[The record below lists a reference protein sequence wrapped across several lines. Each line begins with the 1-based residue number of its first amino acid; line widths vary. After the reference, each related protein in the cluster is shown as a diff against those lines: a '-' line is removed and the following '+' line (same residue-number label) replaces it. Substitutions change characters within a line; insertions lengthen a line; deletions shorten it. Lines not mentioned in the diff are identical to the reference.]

1 MSQLPYLL
9 QQAEQAMTEHDWG
22 KAQALYRQARDLD
35 TNNPR
40 ADQGLRLAQ
49 RAVEKEADL
58 KERIAEADALMAQG
72 DYRGAADEYISIT
85 DFAVAS
91 PRILKFHTELE
102 YKRNQALDLH
112 NWQTRVHNA
121 QAEIRKANAASDWE
135 LAVKVAEDMLRQ
147 LPPES
152 AYGPLRSELENARAS
167 ALNQGD
173 HQALLRKAEGALRA
187 REFEQGIMLLE
198 NIPQASPLYAQ
209 AQRWLRQAR
218 SYLDSQKRDLAA
230 IEKAIAEVRW
240 TDALAQLEQ
249 QRPRYQDVPLWQQL
263 YLQTGMTY
271 GRQLLEAGR
280 QQNQQRAFDQAK
292 RQFEGA
298 QKVFEEVLKIYPA
311 HLDAAGLRDESIDLV
326 AITAHQAQARVDWDS
341 GRRTE
346 VAESLKLAG
355 QRVAH
360 AKSEGRDYTS
370 VGAVVETMH
379 NTVLAEIKRIE
390 EDTTRLRNAERLW
403 EQNDL
408 SKAKTLFEETLG
420 ALLPEHQRQATE
432 GLRRVEAKIG
442 QFETLMKRGK
452 DAADVFAA
460 VRAYQ
465 DARDLWS
472 EGPGVS
478 DDLEAKLVQAC
489 ETAFNAGRLTEAA
502 GYGNQA
508 LELNPDNGAARDWVR
523 KCGAKPQAEAT
534 LKQVQSEWAAL
545 QNQSTIQAG
554 ALDPL
559 LQDLE
564 ATLKHVA
571 EWPDLRADLDAL
583 HKTLRGARD
592 AWQSYDDAH
601 TRAAQSRDQGE
612 WATAVE
618 TLQKAVDALGDAAPS
633 GARRELQSWREITES
648 LESLRNTAG
657 DALTQAQAAYA
668 AAADGETPQTIADAL
683 DDAALRHI
691 EPARKRLE
699 DAETRAVDIGGR
711 LPADLAT
718 LRQQLK
724 DLDERATAAADAARN
739 LTASDGLLRI
749 QEVIKMR
756 GGDATLEAVRAQL
769 EDNARGRINTLKLE
783 AQTAIQSGDLT
794 EAEDKLRLVRELD
807 PTDTETAKLYAE
819 IRQRRSLEDKLR
831 AVECEA
837 EGKQASSPV
846 DAMNTWRRG
855 LNLLLEP
862 DVALPQE
869 VREILNELT
878 QMGDR
883 ADGLALG
890 QVDNWQTAQERLAVL
905 GNLRQESWA
914 AGRAQAFAEQW
925 ARLARDNALRGVMAS
940 AAQLGNL
947 IDAYRAAAE
956 YVKRHPIDAYAIQQ
970 LTECTEALIHRAN
983 EAANKRVQRAESA
996 LHAGEYQAA
1005 LYNLQDIERDFFHQ
1019 IDEEFPGLLEDRYEV
1034 RMVRNTIAEL
1044 QERAENLQSLS
1055 ERARPEIEKAR
1066 QAYLNNEWGA
1076 AERVLETLPTLM
1088 ELPNLDAEVQKLREQ
1103 IANARVAATRQKLH
1117 EVLSQVETGCHL
1129 ATTVEQLSEYLDR
1142 LNKLQ
1147 KEINLQVLD
1156 VDERNRYFQVLSDVR
1171 QQREDWAADAVWEEQ
1186 VEICIQKKDYV
1197 GALKA
1202 INKRLEILRE
1212 GSKRPH
1218 LEMLRDELEKLA
1230 AEQQER
1236 DAALKDGQAALDAQR
1251 YAEARALFEKAIRLG
1266 AETVEVGDLV
1276 RAARAG
1282 TKLQSARHWWDDA
1295 RDANNALLDLDDL
1308 VRLAENNRYAERI
1321 AEEADYLYQRIEKA
1335 QQSALEMHRALAEAR
1350 QYLSYGQFTEAQ
1362 ESVQKILERDP
1373 AFKGAQTLQTQIRER
1388 RILQEM
1394 LEKARAAQQAGK
1406 FKEALQLVETVLEKQ
1421 PDASEARLLKRQVEA
1436 VINADKTFLQVETLA
1451 RQMRFKEARELLTT
1465 LSQQDADPEKSRQMQ
1480 QLVDELEKEQWTRVV
1495 HPIQELYRDG
1505 EYAEAW
1511 NRCKQASG
1519 RTAAPDLL
1527 DELQT
1532 LQNLIVNRWAEK
1544 QAQTARAQLQKRLEQ
1559 EQLRDLEAQLKPFL
1573 LLDPPPEGHWVR
1585 QFEDLL
1591 RETRTRRLRLRLTE
1605 ARDHF
1610 ENWRVDG
1617 MKGAPQAALD
1627 IVKAVQEEVE
1637 VLGAQVEFDITL
1649 DATSL
1654 TAEIHEAHRQSISD
1668 RLEED
1673 YKQRMAD
1680 ARALQA
1686 QLEDAGYIAQ
1696 KSPGRTD
1703 LERLEEAVK
1712 EVFLIKGYENDG
1724 PARELAT
1731 WTRNALDAFDRTQRA
1746 MEEAQRLV
1754 RQRHFRDAEH
1764 ELQGTGVSLL
1774 LKTAHERLR
1783 EVMSALYRA
1792 EGQQNN
1798 EAWDSAL
1805 QEYRNAL
1812 NLDASYEPFL
1822 EKEMERCYQ
1831 RLRER
1836 VTAEVT
1842 DALNQTP
1849 PDTDTARASMTRAE
1863 DAGWITPLVSRD
1875 YDRLRNWLASQE
1887 YVAQAAALLQA
1898 QDGDLGEAKKALD
1911 EAKRLLPSDQPDTA
1925 IRQWESLLEALYAW
1939 EAYQLQSSLLLRTLA
1954 VFKALEPP
1962 ISGLMRAQTLCQT
1975 LEEEAERRRVQG
1987 ERDAAEAQRL
1997 AEEAAERRRLE
2008 GELAQKIG
2016 ATLGTPK
2023 DYDGALQA
2031 LEHASPKITTEAAF
2045 AAQCHR
2051 VRDDIKITIEGAIKE
2066 LNYAQALGVADTLK
2080 RLPLLDVET
2089 RTWATGLP
2097 GAQTAAFNEQLQA
2110 AEAALQR
2117 LDEQGV
2123 HSALADAAK
2132 IIAPEADRMGRI
2144 ADLRTRLQNAKLD
2157 IAIREAEKALDTYE
2171 LDRATIALETARI
2184 AATHPDKRL
2193 DDLAERIA
2201 DVRKRLRDAN
2211 LAAAITEAGKAVEA
2225 YDPSNVEIILGEARQ
2240 ITSDQD
2246 AITRLRDLEEQAQV
2260 AIRYAELIAAPDGD
2274 PRIGGLYSEFV
2285 IRLLR
2290 EAQLLRRQW
2299 ENPDVSCVVVLEPTN
2314 LLERIYELA
2323 DRVLNFSGYE
2333 SDDQAKEL
2341 LGWVDQER
2349 TLYGQ
2354 ARRFFRQAHYDVQ
2367 TLANDAWLLSPQG
2380 AEHPQ
2385 QQYGE
2390 VYLRLVAGK
2399 MPTGDDFS
2407 EVRDAVCEH
2416 YGTSAVDVDM
2426 AHRIALIVSDRR
2438 PVPTANL
2445 RFHEI
2450 LQESGLTIVT
2460 LDSALFSQ
2468 VATEHTANDILST
2481 EIHPAIGQEDLY
2493 AISYP
2498 VSDDLSFF
2506 GREQVLQ
2513 TLIDRLGDGQMVGL
2527 FGLRKVGKTSLLQRL
2542 QRRLAPRRAIATVDM
2557 QSTAKELGVWSLYP
2571 AIIGTFA
2578 GEICRLCP
2586 GIVLPPL
2593 HLYPFAGEITPEV
2606 AAFFL
2611 DDLFTLYTAL
2621 DFTGEHQR
2629 LLLIIDEVD
2638 RLLPVDGSSG
2648 YAGFSTLLGQLRAA
2662 YQHRKILDILVVGV
2676 NASLNRVG
2684 RWDMQDNE
2692 FQNALYEVWMPP
2704 MVPEDVEKMISTL
2717 GRQMGVKYTP
2727 DALAILVT
2735 EGGGHPFITRQLCSR
2750 VITGRFGHGV
2760 LEITAEE
2767 ANIAV
2772 EEFVS
2777 HDEYLTELWNQR
2789 LNESQREIL
2798 RLLAQTEE
2806 PVART
2811 QLLPEKQRQAASVDL
2826 NALED
2831 YMLVHREGKN
2841 YSIGWDIFHKWI
2853 RWEELGLEE

>member
-9 QQAEQAMTEHDWG
+9 QQAEQAMTEGDWT
-22 KAQALYRQARDLD
+22 KAQELYQQARDLD
-35 TNNPR
+35 ANNPR

-72 DYRGAADEYISIT
+72 DYRGAANEYIAIT

-91 PRILKFHTELE
+91 PRILKFHTDLE
-102 YKRNQALDLH
+102 HKRNQALDLH

-135 LAVKVAEDMLRQ
+135 AAAKAAEDMLRQ
-147 LPPES
+147 LPQEPV
-152 AYGPLRSELENARAS
+152 YQPLRSELENARTN
-167 ALNQGD
+167 ALSQGD
-173 HQALLRKAEGALRA
+173 HQALLRKAEEALRA

-198 NIPQASPLYAQ
+198 NIPQSSPSYAK
-209 AQRWLRQAR
+209 AQGWLRQAH

-230 IEKAIAEVRW
+230 IETAIAENRW

-249 QRPRYQDVPLWQQL
+249 QRDRYQDVPLWQQL

-618 TLQKAVDALGDAAPS
+618 TLQKAIDAMDEPTPS
-633 GARRELQSWREITES
+633 GARRELQSWREIAES

-668 AAADGETPQTIADAL
+668 AAAGGETPQTIADAL

-739 LTASDGLLRI
+739 LTASDGLLKI

-756 GGDATLEAVRAQL
+756 GSDATLEAVRAQL
-769 EDNARGRINTLKLE
+769 EDNARGRINSIKIA
-783 AQTAIQSGDLT
+783 AQAAIDSGDLT
-794 EAEDKLRLVRELD
+794 EAEEKLRQVRELD

-831 AVECEA
+831 AVEREA
-837 EGKQASSPV
+837 EGKQANSPV

-862 DVALPQE
+862 DVALPQQ

-925 ARLARDNALRGVMAS
+925 ARLARDNALRGVVAS

-947 IDAYRAAAE
+947 IDAYRAAAT
-956 YVKRHPIDAYAIQQ
+956 YIKLHPTEAAAIQQ
-970 LTECTEALIHRAN
+970 LTERTEALIHRAN

-996 LHAGEYQAA
+996 LNAGEYQAA
-1005 LYNLQDIERDFFHQ
+1005 LHNLQDIEKDFYHQ
-1019 IDEEFPGLLEDRYEV
+1019 IDQEFPGLLEGQDEV
-1034 RMVRNTIAEL
+1034 RKVRNTIAEL
-1044 QERAENLQSLS
+1044 QERAEKLQNLDGK
-1055 ERARPEIEKAR
+1055 ARPEIEKAR
-1066 QAYLNNEWGA
+1066 QAYLNNEWPA
-1076 AERVLETLPTLM
+1076 AEKALENLPTLK
-1088 ELPNLDAEVQKLREQ
+1088 ELPDLDAAVRKLREQ
-1103 IANARVAATRQKLH
+1103 IANARVETTRQKLH
-1117 EVLSQVETGCHL
+1117 DMMSQIETGRHL
-1129 ATTVEQLSEYLDR
+1129 ATTVEQLSDYLAQLD
-1142 LNKLQ
+1142 KFQ

-1171 QQREDWAADAVWEEQ
+1171 QQREDWEAGDEWEKQIEACQ
-1186 VEICIQKKDYV
+1186 QKKDYL

-1202 INKRLEILRE
+1202 VTERLKTLRE
-1212 GSKRPH
+1212 GKKRPH
-1218 LEMLRDELEKLA
+1218 LESLRDELEKLA
-1230 AEQQER
+1230 AGQQER
-1236 DAALKDGQAALDAQR
+1236 DAALKEGQAALDAEK
-1251 YAEARALFEKAIRLG
+1251 YTEARTLFEKAVRLG
-1266 AETVEVGDLV
+1266 ADAKDLL

-1282 TKLQSARHWWDDA
+1282 VKLQSAQRWDTEQQVD
-1295 RDANNALLDLDDL
+1295 RALLDLNEL
-1308 VRLAENNRYAERI
+1308 KQHIENNPYAEHI
-1321 AEEADYLYQRIEKA
+1321 AEEAGYLRQRIEKA
-1335 QQSALEMHRALAEAR
+1335 QQGSFEMQRALAEAR
-1350 QYLSYGQFTEAQ
+1350 QYLDYGQFAEAQ

-1373 AFKGAQTLQTQIRER
+1373 AAKDALALQTQIRER

-1911 EAKRLLPSDQPDTA
+1911 EAERLLPSDQPDTA
-1925 IRQWESLLEALYAW
+1925 IRRWESLLEALYAW
-1939 EAYQLQSSLLLRTLA
+1939 EAYQLQPSLLPRTLA

-1975 LEEEAERRRVQG
+1975 LEEEAEHRRIQG
-1987 ERDAAEAQRL
+1987 EKDAVEAQRQ
-1997 AEEAAERRRLE
+1997 AEEASERRRLE

-2023 DYDGALQA
+2023 DYAGALQA

-2080 RLPLLDVET
+2080 RLPLLDAET
-2089 RTWATGLP
+2089 RSWATGLP

-2110 AEAALQR
+2110 AETALQR

-2132 IIAPEADRMGRI
+2132 IIAPESDRMGRI

-2157 IAIREAEKALDTYE
+2157 IAIRETEKALDIYE
-2171 LDRATIALETARI
+2171 PDHAATALENAARI
-2184 AATHPDKRL
+2184 AASRHDKRL
-2193 DDLAERIA
+2193 DDLAER
-2201 DVRKRLRDAN
+2201 VRVQRALLEHVHEN
-2211 LAAAITEAGKAVEA
+2211 
-2225 YDPSNVEIILGEARQ
+2225 
-2240 ITSDQD
+2240 
-2246 AITRLRDLEEQAQV
+2246 LRDLNTEIGGKQWSVAVTRLLKVRGEAPGYPRVQNATSDLQERLKAQAEAQRKAGEFTHGLELCDLALRLDPRDDIRALQQKIREEQEAALIRIRQQIQTGLDTWRLSALPGLFTQGFKIAPTDVDLVNLRERFEAVESLLPDLRHAMNQGWDALHRRDYPTAIAAYSQALTLASHFTEAQV
-2260 AIRYAELIAAPDGD
+2260 WRDYTQAMQKASDAVLTTTNFDSGASLLTQAEKMLRMTPD
-2274 PRIGGLYSEFV
+2274 
-2285 IRLLR
+2285 
-2290 EAQLLRRQW
+2290 QLL
-2299 ENPDVSCVVVLEPTN
+2299 P
-2314 LLERIYELA
+2314 
-2323 DRVLNFSGYE
+2323 
-2333 SDDQAKEL
+2333 
-2341 LGWVDQER
+2341 
-2349 TLYGQ
+2349 
-2354 ARRFFRQAHYDVQ
+2354 
-2367 TLANDAWLLSPQG
+2367 
-2380 AEHPQ
+2380 
-2385 QQYGE
+2385 
-2390 VYLRLVAGK
+2390 
-2399 MPTGDDFS
+2399 
-2407 EVRDAVCEH
+2407 
-2416 YGTSAVDVDM
+2416 
-2426 AHRIALIVSDRR
+2426 
-2438 PVPTANL
+2438 
-2445 RFHEI
+2445 
-2450 LQESGLTIVT
+2450 
-2460 LDSALFSQ
+2460 
-2468 VATEHTANDILST
+2468 
-2481 EIHPAIGQEDLY
+2481 
-2493 AISYP
+2493 
-2498 VSDDLSFF
+2498 
-2506 GREQVLQ
+2506 
-2513 TLIDRLGDGQMVGL
+2513 
-2527 FGLRKVGKTSLLQRL
+2527 
-2542 QRRLAPRRAIATVDM
+2542 
-2557 QSTAKELGVWSLYP
+2557 
-2571 AIIGTFA
+2571 
-2578 GEICRLCP
+2578 
-2586 GIVLPPL
+2586 
-2593 HLYPFAGEITPEV
+2593 
-2606 AAFFL
+2606 
-2611 DDLFTLYTAL
+2611 
-2621 DFTGEHQR
+2621 
-2629 LLLIIDEVD
+2629 
-2638 RLLPVDGSSG
+2638 
-2648 YAGFSTLLGQLRAA
+2648 
-2662 YQHRKILDILVVGV
+2662 DILVSE
-2676 NASLNRVG
+2676 AHLQKR
-2684 RWDMQDNE
+2684 RRD
-2692 FQNALYEVWMPP
+2692 ALYNAGLLRQSARKIADWYAQSNAYKAKRTADAMRQAIELAKRAAEEQKSFAQHHANPSASPDNFPLSGMPDDEP
-2704 MVPEDVEKMISTL
+2704 QRP
-2717 GRQMGVKYTP
+2717 YTP
-2727 DALAILVT
+2727 PGSPAPEPKSERADPTTGEPQDTPPHETKKPAAGPSAAPPKREKEPGPEPSVASPNGEKEPSPGT
-2735 EGGGHPFITRQLCSR
+2735 ETPTGSSATTGGATKPGMR
-2750 VITGRFGHGV
+2750 G
-2760 LEITAEE
+2760 AETPPPPPKQPSPVP
-2767 ANIAV
+2767 APKV
-2772 EEFVS
+2772 EPETPVE
-2777 HDEYLTELWNQR
+2777 DEPEPD
-2789 LNESQREIL
+2789 ED
-2798 RLLAQTEE
+2798 E
-2806 PVART
+2806 PVSSGFGAGWGSGYW
-2811 QLLPEKQRQAASVDL
+2811 ANSDSY
-2826 NALED
+2826 ED
-2831 YMLVHREGKN
+2831 
-2841 YSIGWDIFHKWI
+2841 D
-2853 RWEELGLEE
+2853 EETK